1 MSKPKR
7 LTLPYTAADLKIMR
21 TMARQKKSARETA
34 KVLGR
39 TRGAVA
45 YKAMVEEIHFRA
57 IAQPAG
63 VQRRPAQRRKLSQLR
78 KARAA

>member
-1 MSKPKR
+1 MPRPKR
-7 LTLPYTAADLKIMR
+7 LNEPYTPADLKVMR
-21 TMARQKKSARETA
+21 DCARQKMSARQA
-34 KVLGR
+34 AALLGR

-45 YKAMVEEIHFRA
+45 YKAMVEGIHFRA
-57 IAQPAG
+57 VSQPVG